1 MRANRRAQAQCATAM
16 TALVFMF
23 AHFIAGSAHAL
34 ADPNRPGSNE
44 TSGRSVGST
53 ATDSAITVRVQAG
66 TRTPAQ
72 SSSAPP
78 TTTYTFKRMPD
89 TVCGALDGA
98 GTSPTTCVDGTASF
112 ETVRTCE
119 DGATAVDPLFRR
131 PTDPASG
138 LFTGP
143 WEQVDDGGCPED
155 PPVTVTVSAEDFRRL
170 PLAPST
176 PSFQPADGRGLVNMP
191 LIVFTDPAPQ
201 TLATTVLG
209 VPVTVRATPVRYVW
223 DFGDG
228 EAPLV
233 TDDPGLPYPDH
244 TVSRPYDAPGEY
256 TVQLE
261 TTWRGEFQVA
271 GAGPWI
277 PVDGTATTT
286 SPPFTTTVEEA
297 VPRLVAEP

>member
-1 MRANRRAQAQCATAM
+1 
-16 TALVFMF
+16 
-23 AHFIAGSAHAL
+23 
-34 ADPNRPGSNE
+34 
-44 TSGRSVGST
+44 
-53 ATDSAITVRVQAG
+53 
-66 TRTPAQ
+66 
-72 SSSAPP
+72 
-78 TTTYTFKRMPD
+78 MPD
-89 TVCGALDGA
+89 TVCGSLDGA

-176 PSFQPADGRGLVNMP
+176 PSFQPADGRGLVTMP